1 MGIEFIP
8 NTSETRYKLQ
18 QEARL
23 AMICKLE
30 SDILADMM
38 ICDIEGWD
46 KMEYIRQIRAV
57 INSYGLVQEADNE
70 NKNEA

>member
-18 QEARL
+18 QQARL

-30 SDILADMM
+30 SDILTDMM

-46 KMEYIRQIRAV
+46 KTEYIRQIRAV
-57 INSYGLVQEADNE
+57 INSYGERNSDEKLE
-70 NKNEA
+70 ND

>member
-57 INSYGLVQEADNE
+57 INSYGLNSCQEAD
-70 NKNEA
+70 K

>member
-1 MGIEFIP
+1 MCIEFIP

-23 AMICKLE
+23 SMICKLE

-38 ICDIEGWD
+38 VCDIEGWD

-57 INSYGLVQEADNE
+57 INSYGERNNDEKLEDD
-70 NKNEA
+70 